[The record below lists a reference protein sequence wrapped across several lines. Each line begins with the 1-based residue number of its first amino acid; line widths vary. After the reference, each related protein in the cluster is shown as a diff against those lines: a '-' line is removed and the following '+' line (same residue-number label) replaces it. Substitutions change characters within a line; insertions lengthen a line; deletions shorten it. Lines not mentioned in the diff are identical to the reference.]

1 MILIDT
7 HTHLYLNAFD
17 DDREAM
23 VRRAIDSGVKYMFL
37 PNIDSGSV
45 AGMHALCTRFPENC
59 FPMMGLHPTSVK
71 EDYLKEM
78 DQVERLLGE
87 GTYYGIGETGID
99 LYWDKT
105 HYREQV
111 AVFNRHIDLAL
122 QYDLPLVIHA
132 RESFRELFR
141 VLESRDISGIR
152 GVFHCFTGSMEEAR
166 RAIGLGFML
175 GIGGVLTYRKSG
187 LDAVV
192 KETGLEPLVLETDA
206 PYLPP
211 VPHRG
216 KRNESAYVVHVAEY
230 LAECLN
236 TDLEEVAAVTTRNA
250 ARLFNLNL

>member
-23 VRRAIDSGVKYMFL
+23 VKRAIDTGVRYMFL
-37 PNIDSGSV
+37 PNIDSVSV
-45 AGMHALCTRFPENC
+45 AGMHALCARFPENC

-78 DQVERLLGE
+78 DQVERLLE
-87 GTYYGIGETGID
+87 ERTYYGIGETGID

-105 HYREQV
+105 YYREQV
-111 AVFNRHIDLAL
+111 SVFNRHIDLAL

-141 VLESRDISGIR
+141 VLESRDIIGIR

-175 GIGGVLTYRKSG
+175 GIGGVLTYKNSG
-187 LDAVV
+187 LDEVV
-192 KETGLEPLVLETDA
+192 RQTGLDPLVLETDA
-206 PYLPP
+206 PYLSP

-216 KRNESAYVVHVAEY
+216 KRNESAYVLHVADR
-230 LAECLN
+230 LAECLG
-236 TDLEEVAAVTTRNA
+236 TTIEEVARVTTRNA
-250 ARLFNLNL
+250 SSLFNLNI